1 MKKALI
7 YSLSLALLLS
17 LTACHKPQA
26 DQQDTSQPDPAAT
39 SPPADIST
47 PEPEKSTSPEQL
59 SNKQLPEISHDELLE
74 VFEEQYAILQ
84 SVDDSDSE
92 DTIQNELFTI
102 QFMIEESMEKSLPSD
117 YEQQYRA
124 WRAAYEDDDDD
135 EAARIEAEI
144 KDMINQSRYP
154 EPDQELI
161 DAGFVATR
169 DPSSPTGWS
178 YENPNVVDDPYSSS
192 LTNGSDANKGMITD
206 PSQLDTG
213 VKDPYLGSDSV
224 TIGYGEDI
232 GSNDSG
238 NGDIGSWST
247 YKPGG
252 VKEVDEN

>member
-17 LTACHKPQA
+17 LTACHKSEPEQ
-26 DQQDTSQPDPAAT
+26 TTEPTTPAAT
-39 SPPADIST
+39 N
-47 PEPEKSTSPEQL
+47 EPVQEPTTAEPTDTTGQL

-84 SVDDSDSE
+84 SIDNSDSE
-92 DTIQNELFTI
+92 DAIQNELFTI

-124 WRAAYEDDDDD
+124 WRAAYEEDDDD
-135 EAARIEAEI
+135 EAARIEAEA
-144 KDMINQSRYP
+144 KDIINQSKYP

-178 YENPNVVDDPYSSS
+178 YENPNIVVNEEDRGTIGGADSFFTDLTEDEAHTNTSNPYS
-192 LTNGSDANKGMITD
+192 GYGEV
-206 PSQLDTG
+206 Q
-213 VKDPYLGSDSV
+213 
-224 TIGYGEDI
+224 IGYGEDT
-232 GSNDSG
+232 GNNSSGSG
-238 NGDIGSWST
+238 NSDGFNN

-252 VKEVDEN
+252 SVEIGGN

>member
-1 MKKALI
+1 MKKILI
-7 YSLSLALLLS
+7 YGLSLAMLLS
-17 LTACHKPQA
+17 LTACHKSEPE
-26 DQQDTSQPDPAAT
+26 QPTEPTTTPAAT
-39 SPPADIST
+39 S
-47 PEPEKSTSPEQL
+47 EPVQEPTTAEPTDTTGQL

-92 DTIQNELFTI
+92 DTIRNELFTI

-124 WRAAYEDDDDD
+124 WRAAYEEDDDD
-135 EAARIEAEI
+135 EVARIEAEA
-144 KDMINQSRYP
+144 KDMINQSKYP

-178 YENPNVVDDPYSSS
+178 YENPNVVESDVDKGTPGSFTDAFEILTEDEAHTNTSNPYS
-192 LTNGSDANKGMITD
+192 GYGEV
-206 PSQLDTG
+206 Q
-213 VKDPYLGSDSV
+213 
-224 TIGYGEDI
+224 IGYGEDT
-232 GSNDSG
+232 GNNSSG
-238 NGDIGSWST
+238 NNNSDGFNN

-252 VKEVDEN
+252 SVEIGGN